1 MFVRETMI
9 DLHCHLLPGID
20 DGPRTWGESIDLCRA
35 MVDDGITR
43 AITTPHLID
52 GVYEN
57 TLQVTRPLVA
67 ELRQR
72 LGDNGICLDV
82 DAAAEIDISSR
93 FVSGDGSDIPTL
105 CGTAALL
112 EMPVAVIPHAMERIL
127 FAVRSR
133 SLLPVL
139 AHPER
144 NHLVQENP
152 EVVASWVELG
162 AILQLDA
169 ESLLGLWG
177 KSAQRCAEQ
186 LLMKGIVGVVAS
198 DSHSCRKRPPRMSAA
213 AARTRALLGDFASH
227 MFTATP
233 AAILSGQFRDL
244 PNLERDPAR
253 SRSFFGRLW
262 KR

>member
-1 MFVRETMI
+1 MI
-9 DLHCHLLPGID
+9 DIHCHLLPGID
-20 DGPRTWGESIDLCRA
+20 DGPRNWEESTDLCRA
-35 MVDDGITR
+35 MVEDGITR

-72 LGDNGICLDV
+72 LGDAGIDLDV
-82 DAAAEIDISSR
+82 EAAAEIDISSR
-93 FVSGDGSDIPTL
+93 FVSGDSSGMPTL
-105 CGTAALL
+105 CGSAALL
-112 EMPVAVIPHAMERIL
+112 EMPVAVIPHAMEQIL

-133 SLLPVL
+133 GLLPVL

-152 EVVASWVELG
+152 DVVTAWVQLG
-162 AILQLDA
+162 AVLQIDA

-177 KSAQRCAEQ
+177 KGSQRCAEK
-186 LLMKGIVGVVAS
+186 LLMNGVVAAVSS
-198 DSHSCRKRPPRMSAA
+198 DSHSCRKRPPRMTAA
-213 AARTRALLGDFASH
+213 AARTRILLGDFAAH
-227 MFTATP
+227 MFTVTP
-233 AAILSGQFRDL
+233 AAILSGQFREL
-244 PNLERDPAR
+244 PHLEIGSTRTR
-253 SRSFFGRLW
+253 SLLGRLW